1 MPSTTPGRSK
11 TAYPRSFVE
20 NATGGLLI
28 VMAHPDDESMGCGGL
43 ILRHTRAGIP
53 VHLICAT
60 YGEAGWTGKPIGAR
74 REDLAEIRAAE
85 LEEAAG
91 ALGLGGVELWDY
103 PDGGLAASNQQE
115 ITRRIWEEIIRR
127 RPLAVAGWGP
137 DGIYGHPDH
146 VAIGACTDAAVAA
159 MTEGER
165 PALYHLA
172 VDAPLKEFYD
182 VALRLGGGDQT
193 LPLVVQDHVDVV
205 IGLSAD
211 EVMMKLRAIDC
222 HKSQLEDWRIAIREE
237 PVLLEK
243 GYGREPYVTVSSR
256 APGLTAKG
264 LLGEF
269 G

>member
-1 MPSTTPGRSK
+1 MANPS
-11 TAYPRSFVE
+11 
-20 NATGGLLI
+20 GGLLV

-43 ILRHTRAGIP
+43 ILRHTRAEIS

-60 YGEAGWTGKPIGAR
+60 FGEAGWSGKPIGAR

-103 PDGGLAASNQQE
+103 PDGGVAASNQQE
-115 ITRRIWEEIIRR
+115 ITQRIWKEITRR
-127 RPLAVAGWGP
+127 RPRAVAGWGP
-137 DGIYGHPDH
+137 DGGYGHPDH
-146 VAIGACTDAAVAA
+146 VSMGACTDAAVAA

-172 VDAPLKEFYD
+172 IDTQLKEFY
-182 VALRLGGGDQT
+182 AAAFRLSGEAG
-193 LPLVVQDHVDVV
+193 LPLVVKDVDIV
-205 IGLSAD
+205 IDLSSD

-222 HKSQLEDWRIAIREE
+222 HKSQLEDWRIAVREQ
-237 PVLLEK
+237 PHLLEK
-243 GYGREPYVTVSSR
+243 GYGHEPYITVSSR
-256 APGLTAKG
+256 ASGLTAAG

-269 G
+269 V

>member
-1 MPSTTPGRSK
+1 M
-11 TAYPRSFVE
+11 E

-269 G
+269 A

>member
-1 MPSTTPGRSK
+1 MANPS
-11 TAYPRSFVE
+11 
-20 NATGGLLI
+20 GGLLV

-43 ILRHTRAGIP
+43 ILRHTRAEIS

-60 YGEAGWTGKPIGAR
+60 FGEAGWSGKPIGAR

-103 PDGGLAASNQQE
+103 PDGGVAASNQQE
-115 ITRRIWEEIIRR
+115 ITQRIWKEITRR
-127 RPLAVAGWGP
+127 RPRAVAGWGP
-137 DGIYGHPDH
+137 DGGYGHPDH
-146 VAIGACTDAAVAA
+146 VSMGACTDAAVAA

-172 VDAPLKEFYD
+172 IDAQLEEFY
-182 VALRLGGGDQT
+182 AAAFRLSGEAG
-193 LPLVVQDHVDVV
+193 LPLVVKDVDIV
-205 IGLSAD
+205 IDLSSD

-222 HKSQLEDWRIAIREE
+222 HKSQLEDWRIAVREQ
-237 PVLLEK
+237 PHLLEK
-243 GYGREPYVTVSSR
+243 GYGHEPYITVSSR
-256 APGLTAKG
+256 ASGLTAAG

-269 G
+269 V